1 MKTTE
6 IENNDEKSQSNT
18 EMIETLHSPFYM
30 TWAVLKPVFKL
41 SDELERQNND
51 I

>member
-18 EMIETLHSPFYM
+18 GMIETLYRSVGIYM
-30 TWAVLKPVFKL
+30 WEMVTWVT
-41 SDELERQNND
+41 S
-51 I
+51 